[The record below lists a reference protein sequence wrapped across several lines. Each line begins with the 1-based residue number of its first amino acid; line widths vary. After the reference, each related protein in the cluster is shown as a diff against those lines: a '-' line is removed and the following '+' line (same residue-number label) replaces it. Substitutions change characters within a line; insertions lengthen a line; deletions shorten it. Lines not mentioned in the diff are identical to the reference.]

1 MSLCVSIR
9 RSRGTRRRVGTAVWS
24 LRALWASCICTVT
37 ECRRTQTR
45 LCSAWRMRRREGTS
59 TLKAT
64 WRPATTTASS
74 TPERPPWEKGAM
86 HHSEAERYYREH
98 CSVLFSMLK
107 LVWLD
112 SQSVRIRGHQ
122 CHSAAHRLSG
132 GVHQEGHRYSHVLL
146 RPLPSSGPR
155 GPAEQRQSKNLL
167 HTGTVDQIIMRL
179 WGLGTLIWPH
189 WHHMNRNWTMSQTE
203 LNNDNVII
211 HFNSFFCIEIEF
223 VS

>member
-1 MSLCVSIR
+1 MCVCPSGVLVALGGVWER
-9 RSRGTRRRVGTAVWS
+9 QSGVSGRSGRHVSVRSRSAEGPRRGSVLPEGCGGERER
-24 LRALWASCICTVT
+24 LRS
-37 ECRRTQTR
+37 
-45 LCSAWRMRRREGTS
+45 
-59 TLKAT
+59 
-64 WRPATTTASS
+64 
-74 TPERPPWEKGAM
+74 RPPDGLLLPPQALLQSGPSWEKGAM

-122 CHSAAHRLSG
+122 SHSAAHRLSG

-146 RPLPSSGPR
+146 CPLPSSGPR

-179 WGLGTLIWPH
+179 WGLGTSI
-189 WHHMNRNWTMSQTE
+189 
-203 LNNDNVII
+203 
-211 HFNSFFCIEIEF
+211 
-223 VS
+223 